1 MVLTIR
7 ATASAPRAAMPG
19 VITALPSAK
28 FWRSSSF
35 SARMRAVLLSMTDLQ
50 IFRWKKGG
58 WVRDRDPR
66 RSGQVGLSRRLGF
79 VGWRA
84 HQRNAAAV
92 PDELGK
98 VRGIAVPQA
107 EGV

>member
-19 VITALPSAK
+19 VITANPSAK

-50 IFRWKKGG
+50 IFSGRRG
-58 WVRDRDPR
+58 WVRDWDPR
-66 RSGQVGLSRRLGF
+66 RSGQVGLSLSLGV
-79 VGWRA
+79 VGWRV
-84 HQRNAAAV
+84 HQRDGAAM
-92 PDELGK
+92 PGELGK
-98 VRGIAVPQA
+98 LRVVAV
-107 EGV
+107 